1 MRWDVGWF
9 CCGLLV
15 LHALSTAPAF
25 AQRDLKDI
33 PDPDPEIERKS
44 FIVADGF
51 EMNLFAADPLIH
63 KPIQMNFDPQGRL
76 WIAAS
81 ETYPQIAPGQKAN
94 DKILI
99 LEDTDGDG
107 RSDKTTVFADGLLIP
122 TGVEPGDGGAYVAAS
137 TELLHLKDTDGDG
150 KADESRVVLSGF
162 GTEDTHHIL
171 HTLRWGPD
179 GMLYMNQSVYIH
191 SHIETP
197 HGVRRLNAGGIWQF
211 RPETMKLE
219 VFARGFVN
227 PWGHAFDDYGVS
239 FATDGAGGEG
249 INYVV
254 PGASYVTAFGA
265 ERILSGLNPGSPKL
279 CGLEIVSGRHLPDDW
294 QGNMIANDFRGHRV
308 CRYIVSDESSPISPK
323 SGSGPTSSNSEDR
336 LSAKAGYTGAGF
348 TSREMPELIKSNHV
362 AFRPIDVKM
371 GPDGAIYIADWYNPI
386 IQHGEVDFRD
396 PRRDHT
402 HGRIWRVTAKGRPLV
417 PRPKLV
423 GATVPELLEHLKAPE
438 QWTRHNAKRVLKE
451 LWQRNE
457 APALRADI
465 DRSLRIWADSLKRSP
480 GAEHHFLE
488 LLWVYQAVD
497 TPMYGLLSRMLEMKD
512 ARVRAGAV
520 HAIAQWHHR
529 FAQGSIKP
537 VMLMRFP
544 LEQLALAISD
554 PHPRVRLEAVRALSN
569 SNIPTARATAEEK
582 RAGDKLI
589 YNYNG
594 VANDSGIRS
603 VETAMRA
610 IDNQVDKWLD
620 YALWLTARDLA
631 PHWVPFAEKNEFNFN
646 GNAKHLAFAI
656 KAAGATSAIPAL
668 VKLMAER
675 KVAEQD
681 QAEVIQVIASL
692 GGPNELK
699 LVLDVAQDNA
709 TSSARRAALLNELAE
724 SARRRNVKPAGDLV
738 AMLKPWLEATSDEPT
753 RRAAINC
760 LGKWKVE
767 SLRGTAVQLAS
778 TNETPLPLRQAALEA
793 LTELGGP
800 DSVRTLVAH
809 SDAKEPWP
817 VRLTAVASLA
827 SLDLK
832 LAAEKAVEIFS
843 STSPQN
849 DPTALFNALL
859 QHKGGPEALS
869 AALQDKRLPEDA
881 AKFGVRAID
890 ASGRP
895 IPALSEALIK
905 ASGLTSGPRELSP
918 EQMQALVDEVK
929 TKGDPHRG
937 EVVYRRKGLDCLKCH
952 AIGGA
957 GGRVGPDLISL
968 GSSAQVDYIAESLL
982 APNKKVKENF
992 NSLVVVTDDGKV
1004 RSGIKLRQTDTDL
1017 LLRDAEDN
1025 EIAIPLKKIEEQSN
1039 GVSLM
1044 PAGLADKLTRTELV
1058 DLVRFLSELG
1068 KVGDFQISKQQLVRR
1083 WQTLM
1088 PTEAAIMQLRRVSYA
1103 SIAQNDSALTWSS
1116 AYSNVAGELPLTE
1129 LPELRIP
1136 FRAKEGQLGAGFTR
1150 FEIDVTSA
1158 GQVKLLWNSTDGL
1171 IAWLDTN
1178 PIKLERETLLDL
1190 SQGRHRLTIA
1200 IELSQRKDPLR
1211 VELTDAPGSVAR
1223 ATLVGGK

>member
-1 MRWDVGWF
+1 MSRLIAWF
-9 CCGLLV
+9 GCVLLLLFTFCTSLV
-15 LHALSTAPAF
+15 F

-51 EMNLFAADPLIH
+51 EVNLFAADPLLH

-94 DKILI
+94 DKII
-99 LEDTDGDG
+99 VLEDTDGDG

-179 GMLYMNQSVYIH
+179 GMLYMNQSIYIH

-227 PWGHAFDDYGVS
+227 AWGHAFDDYGVS

-265 ERILSGLNPGSPKL
+265 ERILNGLNPGSPKL

-294 QGNMIANDFRGHRV
+294 QGNLIANDFRGHRV
-308 CRYIVSDESSPISPK
+308 CRYIVS
-323 SGSGPTSSNSEDR
+323 ED
-336 LSAKAGYTGAGF
+336 GAGF
-348 TSREMPELIKSNHV
+348 TSREQVELIKSNHV

-402 HGRIWRVTAKGRPLV
+402 HGRIWRVTAKNRPLV

-438 QWTRHNAKRVLKE
+438 QWTRHQAKRVLKE
-451 LWQRNE
+451 IGFHGTPDGNRDIAEWRYPREKEINDALREWLKHLDENDPDVERHRLEALRINE
-457 APALRADI
+457 AFD
-465 DRSLRIWADSLKRSP
+465 
-480 GAEHHFLE
+480 
-488 LLWVYQAVD
+488 AV
-497 TPMYGLLSRMLEMKD
+497 PVQLIPQLMHGKD
-512 ARVRAGAV
+512 HRVRAAATRVIRLGHGFFKNKYDLLAKQV
-520 HAIAQWHHR
+520 ADEHA
-529 FAQGSIKP
+529 
-537 VMLMRFP
+537 
-544 LEQLALAISD
+544 
-554 PHPRVRLEAVRALSN
+554 RVRLEAVRTLGSIPDAKSAEVAMQALDH
-569 SNIPTARATAEEK
+569 PT
-582 RAGDKLI
+582 
-589 YNYNG
+589 
-594 VANDSGIRS
+594 
-603 VETAMRA
+603 
-610 IDNQVDKWLD
+610 DKWLD

-631 PHWVPFAEKNEFNFN
+631 PHWLPLVEKGEFNFN

-656 KAAGATSAIPAL
+656 KSAGATSAIPAL
-668 VKLMAER
+668 VKLLAEG
-675 KVAEQD
+675 KVSEQD
-681 QAEVIQVIASL
+681 QAEVIQVIATL

-699 LVLDVAQDNA
+699 LVLDVALNETTPA
-709 TSSARRAALLNELAE
+709 ARRTILLNELA
-724 SARRRNVKPAGDLV
+724 ATAKRRNVKPSGDLSRLGLRPD
-738 AMLKPWLEATSDEPT
+738 MLLQIQSGQVGTESQPT
-753 RRAAINC
+753 LMAILNC
-760 LGKWKVE
+760 IGAWKVE
-767 SLRGTAVQLAS
+767 SLRAQVTQIAS
-778 TNETPLPLRQAALEA
+778 TGESPVALRQEALETLA
-793 LTELGGP
+793 ELGGP
-800 DSVRTLVAH
+800 ESIVMLVKHA
-809 SDAKEPWP
+809 DTKEPWP

-832 LAAEKAVEIFS
+832 LATEKAVEVFS

-859 QHKGGPEALS
+859 QHKGGPEALVE
-869 AALQDKRLPEDA
+869 ALKDKRLPEDA

-895 IPALSEALIK
+895 IPALTESLAK
-905 ASGLTSGPRELSP
+905 AGGLSSGPRELSA
-918 EQMQALVDEVK
+918 EQMQTLVDEVK
-929 TKGDPHRG
+929 TNGNPHRG
-937 EVVYRRKGLDCLKCH
+937 EAIYRRKELNCLKCH

-957 GGRVGPDLISL
+957 GGRVGPDMLSL
-968 GSSAQVDYIAESLL
+968 GSSAQIDYIAESLL

-1025 EIAIPLKKIEEQSN
+1025 EFAIPLKKIEEQSN
-1039 GVSLM
+1039 GASLM

-1058 DLVRFLSELG
+1058 DLIRFLSELG
-1068 KVGDFQISKQQLVRR
+1068 KAGDFQISKQQLVRR
-1083 WQTLM
+1083 WQTLA

-1103 SIAQNDSALTWSS
+1103 SVAQNDAALTWTP
-1116 AYSNVAGELPLTE
+1116 AYSTVAGELPLTG

-1136 FRAKEGQLGAGFTR
+1136 FRAKEGQLGAAFTR
-1150 FEIDVTSA
+1150 FELEVTA
-1158 GQVKLLWNSTDGL
+1158 PGQARLVLNSPDGL
-1171 IAWLDTN
+1171 SAWLDAN
-1178 PIKLERETLLDL
+1178 PIKLEKETLLDL
-1190 SQGRHRLTIA
+1190 PTGRHRITFA
-1200 IELSQRKDPLR
+1200 VELSQRNVPLK
-1211 VELTDAPGSVAR
+1211 VEVSDVPGSNAKVQ
-1223 ATLVGGK
+1223 LVSGK

>member
-1 MRWDVGWF
+1 MSRLIAWF
-9 CCGLLV
+9 GCVLLLLFTFCTSLV
-15 LHALSTAPAF
+15 F

-51 EMNLFAADPLIH
+51 EVNLFAADPLLH

-94 DKILI
+94 DKII
-99 LEDTDGDG
+99 VLEDTDGDG

-179 GMLYMNQSVYIH
+179 GMLYMNQSIYIH

-227 PWGHAFDDYGVS
+227 AWGHAFDDYGVS

-265 ERILSGLNPGSPKL
+265 ERILNGLNPGSPKL

-294 QGNMIANDFRGHRV
+294 QGNLIANDFRGHRV
-308 CRYIVSDESSPISPK
+308 CRYIVS
-323 SGSGPTSSNSEDR
+323 ED
-336 LSAKAGYTGAGF
+336 GAGF
-348 TSREMPELIKSNHV
+348 TSREQVELIKSNHV

-402 HGRIWRVTAKGRPLV
+402 HGRIWRVTAKNRPLV

-438 QWTRHNAKRVLKE
+438 QWTRHQAKRVLKE
-451 LWQRNE
+451 IGFHGTPDGNRDIAEWRYPREKEINDALREWLKHLDENDPDVERHRLEALRINE
-457 APALRADI
+457 AFD
-465 DRSLRIWADSLKRSP
+465 
-480 GAEHHFLE
+480 
-488 LLWVYQAVD
+488 AV
-497 TPMYGLLSRMLEMKD
+497 PVQLIPQLMHGKD
-512 ARVRAGAV
+512 HRVRAAATRVIRLGHGFFKNKYDLLAKQV
-520 HAIAQWHHR
+520 ADEHA
-529 FAQGSIKP
+529 
-537 VMLMRFP
+537 
-544 LEQLALAISD
+544 
-554 PHPRVRLEAVRALSN
+554 RVRLEAVRTLGSIPDAKSAEVAMQALDH
-569 SNIPTARATAEEK
+569 PT
-582 RAGDKLI
+582 
-589 YNYNG
+589 
-594 VANDSGIRS
+594 
-603 VETAMRA
+603 
-610 IDNQVDKWLD
+610 DKWLD

-631 PHWVPFAEKNEFNFN
+631 PHWLPLVEKGEFNFN

-656 KAAGATSAIPAL
+656 KSAGATSAIPAL
-668 VKLMAER
+668 VKLLAEG
-675 KVAEQD
+675 KVSEQD
-681 QAEVIQVIASL
+681 QAEVIQVIATL

-699 LVLDVAQDNA
+699 LVLDVALNETTPA
-709 TSSARRAALLNELAE
+709 ARRTILLNELA
-724 SARRRNVKPAGDLV
+724 ATAKRRNVKPSGDLSRLGLRPD
-738 AMLKPWLEATSDEPT
+738 MLLQIQSGQVGTESQPT
-753 RRAAINC
+753 LMAILNC
-760 LGKWKVE
+760 IGAWKVE
-767 SLRGTAVQLAS
+767 SLRAQVTQIAS
-778 TNETPLPLRQAALEA
+778 TGESPVALRQEALETLA
-793 LTELGGP
+793 ELGGP
-800 DSVRTLVAH
+800 ESIVMLVKHA
-809 SDAKEPWP
+809 DTKEPWP

-832 LAAEKAVEIFS
+832 LATEKAVEVFS

-859 QHKGGPEALS
+859 QHKGGPEALVE
-869 AALQDKRLPEDA
+869 ALKDKRLPEDA
-881 AKFGVRAID
+881 AKFGARAID

-895 IPALSEALIK
+895 IPALTESLAK
-905 ASGLTSGPRELSP
+905 AGGLSSGPRELSA
-918 EQMQALVDEVK
+918 EQMQTLVDEVK
-929 TKGDPHRG
+929 TNGNPHRG
-937 EVVYRRKGLDCLKCH
+937 EAIYRRKELNCLKCH

-957 GGRVGPDLISL
+957 GGRVGPDMLSL
-968 GSSAQVDYIAESLL
+968 GSSAQIDYIAESLL

-1025 EIAIPLKKIEEQSN
+1025 EFAIPLKKIEEQSN
-1039 GVSLM
+1039 GASLM

-1058 DLVRFLSELG
+1058 DLIRFLSELG
-1068 KVGDFQISKQQLVRR
+1068 KAGDFQISKQQLVRR
-1083 WQTLM
+1083 WQTLA

-1103 SIAQNDSALTWSS
+1103 SVAQNDAALTWTP
-1116 AYSNVAGELPLTE
+1116 AYSTVAGELPLTG

-1136 FRAKEGQLGAGFTR
+1136 FRAKEGQLGAAFTR
-1150 FEIDVTSA
+1150 FELEVTA
-1158 GQVKLLWNSTDGL
+1158 PGQARLVLNSPDGL
-1171 IAWLDTN
+1171 SAWLDAN
-1178 PIKLERETLLDL
+1178 PIKLEKETLLDL
-1190 SQGRHRLTIA
+1190 PTGRHRITFA
-1200 IELSQRKDPLR
+1200 VELSQRNVPLK
-1211 VELTDAPGSVAR
+1211 VEVSDVPGSNAKVQ
-1223 ATLVGGK
+1223 LVSGK

>member
-1 MRWDVGWF
+1 MSRLIAWF
-9 CCGLLV
+9 GGVLL
-15 LHALSTAPAF
+15 LLFTFCTSLAF

-51 EMNLFAADPLIH
+51 EVNLFAADPLLH

-94 DKILI
+94 DKII
-99 LEDTDGDG
+99 VLEDTDGDG

-179 GMLYMNQSVYIH
+179 GMLYMNQSIYIH

-227 PWGHAFDDYGVS
+227 AWGHAFDDYGVS

-294 QGNMIANDFRGHRV
+294 QGNFVANDFRGHRV
-308 CRYIVSDESSPISPK
+308 CRYIVS
-323 SGSGPTSSNSEDR
+323 ED
-336 LSAKAGYTGAGF
+336 GAGF
-348 TSREMPELIKSNHV
+348 TSREQVELIKSNHV

-402 HGRIWRVTAKGRPLV
+402 HGRIWRVTAKNRPLV
-417 PRPKLV
+417 PRPKLYS
-423 GATVPELLEHLKAPE
+423 GDLSKILDGLKAPE
-438 QWTRHNAKRVLKE
+438 AWTRHNVKRRVKDMVLDSKGWNGKSLESRTERVASVVTNWVAE
-451 LWQRNE
+451 LSETDPLVDRHRLE
-457 APALRADI
+457 ALWLLQAIDFPERELLGSLLQSKDHNVRAAAARCI
-465 DRSLRIWADSLKRSP
+465 
-480 GAEHHFLE
+480 HHFL
-488 LLWVYQAVD
+488 LYLRDHGIHPPPKDFAPRPGLWHDVAESWLMQ
-497 TPMYGLLSRMLEMKD
+497 L
-512 ARVRAGAV
+512 VRD
-520 HAIAQWHHR
+520 
-529 FAQGSIKP
+529 
-537 VMLMRFP
+537 
-544 LEQLALAISD
+544 E
-554 PHPRVRLEAVRALSN
+554 HPRVRLEAIRTLG
-569 SNIPTARATAEEK
+569 NIPGVRSAE
-582 RAGDKLI
+582 I
-589 YNYNG
+589 
-594 VANDSGIRS
+594 
-603 VETAMRA
+603 AMRA
-610 IDNQVDKWLD
+610 LDKPTDKWLD
-620 YALWLTARDLA
+620 YALWLTMRDLA
-631 PHWVPFAEKNEFNFN
+631 PHWLPLVEKGEFNFN
-646 GNAKHLAFAI
+646 GNAKHLAFAT
-656 KAAGATSAIPAL
+656 KSAGATSAIPAL
-668 VKLMAER
+668 VNLLAEG
-675 KVAEQD
+675 KVSEQD
-681 QAEVIQVIASL
+681 QAEVIQVIATL

-699 LVLDVAQDNA
+699 LVLDVAQADA
-709 TSSARRAALLNELAE
+709 TPSARRVALFNELAE
-724 SARRRNVKPAGDLV
+724 TARRRNVKPAGDLATV
-738 AMLKPWLEATSDEPT
+738 IKPWLEPGRDEPSQK
-753 RRAAINC
+753 AAVNC
-760 LGKWKVE
+760 VGKWKVE
-767 SLRGTAVQLAS
+767 PLRGIVTQLAS
-778 TNETPLPLRQAALEA
+778 TNETPVALRLASLEA

-800 DSVRTLVAH
+800 ESVQMLVKHA
-809 SDAKEPWP
+809 DAKEPWP

-832 LAAEKAVEIFS
+832 LATEKAVEVFS

-859 QHKGGPEALS
+859 QHKGGPEALVE
-869 AALQDKRLPEDA
+869 ALKDKRLPEDA

-895 IPALSEALIK
+895 IPALTESLAK
-905 ASGLTSGPRELSP
+905 AGGLSSGPRELSA
-918 EQMQALVDEVK
+918 EQMQTLVDEVK
-929 TKGDPHRG
+929 TNGNPHRG
-937 EVVYRRKGLDCLKCH
+937 EAIYRRKELNCLKCH

-957 GGRVGPDLISL
+957 GGRVGPDMLSL
-968 GSSAQVDYIAESLL
+968 GSSAQIDYIAESLL

-1025 EIAIPLKKIEEQSN
+1025 EFAIPLKKIEEQSN
-1039 GVSLM
+1039 GASLM

-1068 KVGDFQISKQQLVRR
+1068 KAGDFQISKQQLVRR
-1083 WQTLM
+1083 WQTLA

-1103 SIAQNDSALTWSS
+1103 SIAQNNAALTWLP
-1116 AYSNVAGELPLTE
+1116 AYSTVVGELPLTE

-1136 FRAKEGQLGAGFTR
+1136 FRAKEGQLGAAFTR
-1150 FEIDVTSA
+1150 FELEVTA
-1158 GQVKLLWNSTDGL
+1158 PGQAKLVLNSPDGL
-1171 IAWLDTN
+1171 SAWLDAN
-1178 PIKLERETLLDL
+1178 PIKLGKETLLDL
-1190 SQGRHRLTIA
+1190 PQGRHSITFA
-1200 IELSQRKDPLR
+1200 VELSQRNVPLR
-1211 VELTDAPGSVAR
+1211 VEISDVPGSNAKVQ
-1223 ATLVGGK
+1223 LVSGK

>member
-1 MRWDVGWF
+1 MFRLFGWLR
-9 CCGLLV
+9 CGLFAL
-15 LHALSTAPAF
+15 LALSNSPAF

-51 EMNLFAADPLIH
+51 EVNLFAADPLLH

-81 ETYPQIAPGQKAN
+81 EVYPQIAPGQKAN
-94 DKILI
+94 DKII
-99 LEDTDGDG
+99 VLEDTDGDG

-227 PWGHAFDDYGVS
+227 AWGHAFDDYGVS

-294 QGNMIANDFRGHRV
+294 QGNLIANDFRGHRV
-308 CRYIVSDESSPISPK
+308 CRYIVS
-323 SGSGPTSSNSEDR
+323 ED
-336 LSAKAGYTGAGF
+336 GAGF
-348 TSREMPELIKSNHV
+348 SSREQVELIKSNHV

-402 HGRIWRVTAKGRPLV
+402 HGRIWRVTAKNRPLV

-451 LWQRNE
+451 LALHGPEEGQEASILALPPGLGFGQIPPDETPVQASERVLRVFRHRLESALMIWLQRLDRNDQLVE
-457 APALRADI
+457 RHRLEGLWLGLALDPYSRGINNQELTTGLQLSLAANDPGVRAA
-465 DRSLRIWADSLKRSP
+465 SLRILQQWFN
-480 GAEHHFLE
+480 HFLH
-488 LLWVYQAVD
+488 VYDGAKSLCEKRIND
-497 TPMYGLLSRMLEMKD
+497 T
-512 ARVRAGAV
+512 
-520 HAIAQWHHR
+520 
-529 FAQGSIKP
+529 
-537 VMLMRFP
+537 
-544 LEQLALAISD
+544 
-554 PHPRVRLEAVRALSN
+554 HPRVRLETIRCLANSRQPWAADIAVRALVR
-569 SNIPTARATAEEK
+569 PT
-582 RAGDKLI
+582 
-589 YNYNG
+589 
-594 VANDSGIRS
+594 
-603 VETAMRA
+603 
-610 IDNQVDKWLD
+610 DKWID
-620 YALWLTARDLA
+620 YALWQTMRDLA
-631 PHWVPFAEKNEFNFN
+631 PDWVGRTTFQ

-656 KAAGATSAIPAL
+656 KSAGANSAIPAL
-668 VKLMAER
+668 VKLLAEG

-681 QAEVIQVIASL
+681 QAEVIQVIATL
-692 GGPNELK
+692 GGPDELK
-699 LVLDVAQDNA
+699 LVLDVALNE
-709 TSSARRAALLNELAE
+709 TTPFARRTILLNELA
-724 SARRRNVKPAGDLV
+724 ATAKRRNVKPSGDLSRLGLHPD
-738 AMLKPWLEATSDEPT
+738 MLLQLKSGQVGTESQSTLL
-753 RRAAINC
+753 AILNC
-760 LGKWKVE
+760 IGAWKVE
-767 SLRGTAVQLAS
+767 ALRAQVTQIAS
-778 TNETPLPLRQAALEA
+778 TSESPVALRQEALETLA
-793 LTELGGP
+793 ELGGP
-800 DSVRTLVAH
+800 ESIAMLVKHA
-809 SDAKEPWP
+809 DTKEPWP

-832 LAAEKAVEIFS
+832 LATEKAVEVFS

-859 QHKGGPEALS
+859 QHKGGPEALVE
-869 AALQDKRLPEDA
+869 ALKDKSLPEDA

-895 IPALSEALIK
+895 IPALSESLAK
-905 ASGLTSGPRELSP
+905 AGGLSSGPRELSP
-918 EQMQALVDEVK
+918 EQMQTLVDEVK
-929 TKGDPHRG
+929 AKGNPHRG
-937 EVVYRRKGLDCLKCH
+937 EAIYRRKELNCLKCH

-957 GGRVGPDLISL
+957 GGRVGPDMLSL
-968 GSSAQVDYIAESLL
+968 GSSAQIDYIAESLL

-1025 EIAIPLKKIEEQSN
+1025 EFAIPLKKIEEQSN
-1039 GVSLM
+1039 GASLM
-1044 PAGLADKLTRTELV
+1044 PAGLADKLTRTELI
-1058 DLVRFLSELG
+1058 DLICFLSELG
-1068 KVGDFQISKQQLVRR
+1068 KAGDFQISKQQLVRR
-1083 WQTLM
+1083 WQTLA

-1103 SIAQNDSALTWSS
+1103 SVAQNDAALTWTP
-1116 AYSNVAGELPLTE
+1116 AYSTVAGELPLTG

-1136 FRAKEGQLGAGFTR
+1136 FRAKEGQLGAAFTR
-1150 FEIDVTSA
+1150 FELEVTA
-1158 GQVKLLWNSTDGL
+1158 PGQARLVLNSTDGL
-1171 IAWLDTN
+1171 SAWLDAN
-1178 PIKLERETLLDL
+1178 PIKLEKETLLDL
-1190 SQGRHRLTIA
+1190 PTGRHRITFA
-1200 IELSQRKDPLR
+1200 VELSQRNVPLR
-1211 VELTDAPGSVAR
+1211 VEIADVPGSNAKVQ
-1223 ATLVGGK
+1223 LVGGK

>member
-1 MRWDVGWF
+1 MSRLIAWF
-9 CCGLLV
+9 GCVLLLLFTFCTSLV
-15 LHALSTAPAF
+15 F

-51 EMNLFAADPLIH
+51 EVNLFAADPLLH

-94 DKILI
+94 DKII
-99 LEDTDGDG
+99 VLEDTDGDG

-179 GMLYMNQSVYIH
+179 GMLYMNQSIYIH

-227 PWGHAFDDYGVS
+227 AWGHAFDDYGVS

-265 ERILSGLNPGSPKL
+265 ERILNGLNPGSPKL

-294 QGNMIANDFRGHRV
+294 QGNLIANDFRGHRV
-308 CRYIVSDESSPISPK
+308 CRYIVS
-323 SGSGPTSSNSEDR
+323 ED
-336 LSAKAGYTGAGF
+336 GAGF
-348 TSREMPELIKSNHV
+348 TSREQVELIKSNHV

-402 HGRIWRVTAKGRPLV
+402 HGRIWRVTAKNRPLV

-438 QWTRHNAKRVLKE
+438 QWTRHQAKRVLKE
-451 LWQRNE
+451 IGFHGTPDGNRDIAEWRYPREKEINDALREWLKHLDENDPDVERHRLEALRINE
-457 APALRADI
+457 AFD
-465 DRSLRIWADSLKRSP
+465 
-480 GAEHHFLE
+480 
-488 LLWVYQAVD
+488 AV
-497 TPMYGLLSRMLEMKD
+497 PVQLIPQLMHGKD
-512 ARVRAGAV
+512 HRVRAAATRVIRLGHGFFKNKYDLLAKQV
-520 HAIAQWHHR
+520 ADEHA
-529 FAQGSIKP
+529 
-537 VMLMRFP
+537 
-544 LEQLALAISD
+544 
-554 PHPRVRLEAVRALSN
+554 RVRLEAVRTLGSIPDAKSAEVAMQALDH
-569 SNIPTARATAEEK
+569 PT
-582 RAGDKLI
+582 
-589 YNYNG
+589 
-594 VANDSGIRS
+594 
-603 VETAMRA
+603 
-610 IDNQVDKWLD
+610 DKWLD
-620 YALWLTARDLA
+620 YALWLAARDLA
-631 PHWVPFAEKNEFNFN
+631 PHWLPLVEKGEFNFN

-656 KAAGATSAIPAL
+656 KSAGATSAIPAL
-668 VKLMAER
+668 VKLLAEG
-675 KVAEQD
+675 KVSEQD
-681 QAEVIQVIASL
+681 QAEVIQVIATL

-699 LVLDVAQDNA
+699 LVLDVALNETTPA
-709 TSSARRAALLNELAE
+709 ARRTILLNELA
-724 SARRRNVKPAGDLV
+724 ATAKRRNVKPSGDLSRLGLRPD
-738 AMLKPWLEATSDEPT
+738 MLLQIQSGQVGTESQPT
-753 RRAAINC
+753 LMAILNC
-760 LGKWKVE
+760 IGAWKVE
-767 SLRGTAVQLAS
+767 SLRAQVTQIAS
-778 TNETPLPLRQAALEA
+778 TGESPVALRQEALETLA
-793 LTELGGP
+793 ELGGP
-800 DSVRTLVAH
+800 ESIVMLVKHA
-809 SDAKEPWP
+809 DTKEPWP

-832 LAAEKAVEIFS
+832 LATEKAVEVFS

-859 QHKGGPEALS
+859 QHKGGPEALVE
-869 AALQDKRLPEDA
+869 ALKDKRLPEDA

-895 IPALSEALIK
+895 IPALTESLAK
-905 ASGLTSGPRELSP
+905 AGGLSSGPRELSA
-918 EQMQALVDEVK
+918 EQMQTLVDEVK
-929 TKGDPHRG
+929 TNGNPHRG
-937 EVVYRRKGLDCLKCH
+937 EAIYRRKELNCLKCH

-957 GGRVGPDLISL
+957 GGRVGPDMLSL
-968 GSSAQVDYIAESLL
+968 GSSAQIDYIAESLL

-1025 EIAIPLKKIEEQSN
+1025 EFAIPLKKIEEQSN
-1039 GVSLM
+1039 GASLM

-1058 DLVRFLSELG
+1058 DLIRFLSELG
-1068 KVGDFQISKQQLVRR
+1068 KAGDFQISKQQLVRR
-1083 WQTLM
+1083 WQTLA

-1103 SIAQNDSALTWSS
+1103 SVAQNDAALTWTP
-1116 AYSNVAGELPLTE
+1116 AYSTVAGELPLTG

-1136 FRAKEGQLGAGFTR
+1136 FRAKEGQLGAAFTR
-1150 FEIDVTSA
+1150 FELEVTA
-1158 GQVKLLWNSTDGL
+1158 PGQARLVLNSPDGL
-1171 IAWLDTN
+1171 SAWLDAN
-1178 PIKLERETLLDL
+1178 PIKLEKETLLDL
-1190 SQGRHRLTIA
+1190 PTGRHRITFA
-1200 IELSQRKDPLR
+1200 VELSQRNVPLK
-1211 VELTDAPGSVAR
+1211 VEVSDVPGSNAKVQ
-1223 ATLVGGK
+1223 LVSGK

>member
-1 MRWDVGWF
+1 MLRLAGWF
-9 CCGLLV
+9 VAGLLT
-15 LHALSTAPAF
+15 LLGLSTSSAF

-51 EMNLFAADPLIH
+51 EVNLFAADPLLH

-81 ETYPQIAPGQKAN
+81 EVYPQIAPGQKAN
-94 DKILI
+94 DKILV

-107 RSDKTTVFADGLLIP
+107 RSDKTTIFADGLLIP

-294 QGNMIANDFRGHRV
+294 QGNLITNDFRGHRV
-308 CRYIVSDESSPISPK
+308 CRYIVS
-323 SGSGPTSSNSEDR
+323 ED
-336 LSAKAGYTGAGF
+336 GAGF
-348 TSREMPELIKSNHV
+348 TSREQVELLKTNHV

-402 HGRIWRVTAKGRPLV
+402 HGRIWRVTAKNRPLV

-451 LWQRNE
+451 LALHGTHDGRETADSDKNVSTVRTAILDELNSWLAE
-457 APALRADI
+457 ISGDDALRE
-465 DRSLRIWADSLKRSP
+465 RHR
-480 GAEHHFLE
+480 LE
-488 LLWVYQAVD
+488 LLWVYQTINAKSHEEISARYL
-497 TPMYGLLSRMLEMKD
+497 MAMIYYGSDDRVK
-512 ARVRAGAV
+512 AAAVRAAS
-520 HAIAQWHHR
+520 HLTCATP
-529 FAQGSIKP
+529 K
-537 VMLMRFP
+537 
-544 LEQLALAISD
+544 LENVYFEA
-554 PHPRVRLEAVRALSN
+554 PHPRIRLEQVLAAIRTGTNTTSGCSN
-569 SNIPTARATAEEK
+569 FDGA
-582 RAGDKLI
+582 D
-589 YNYNG
+589 
-594 VANDSGIRS
+594 VAKY
-603 VETAMRA
+603 AMRA
-610 IDNQVDKWLD
+610 FDKPIDKWLD
-620 YALWLTARDLA
+620 YALWQTMRDLA
-631 PHWVPFAEKNEFNFN
+631 PHWLPLVENGEFNFD

-656 KAAGATSAIPAL
+656 KSAGATSAIPAL
-668 VKLMAER
+668 VKLLAEG
-675 KVAEQD
+675 KVSDKD
-681 QAEVIQVIASL
+681 QAEVIQVIATL

-699 LVLDVAQDNA
+699 LVLDVAQADA
-709 TSSARRAALLNELAE
+709 TPSARRAALLNELAAT
-724 SARRRNVKPAGDLV
+724 ARKRNVKPAGDLSRLGTL
-738 AMLKPWLEATSDEPT
+738 ARPSGEGSGKSAQPT
-753 RRAAINC
+753 ELAAINC
-760 LGKWKVE
+760 IGAWKVE
-767 SLRGTAVQLAS
+767 TLRAQVAQIAS
-778 TNETPLPLRQAALEA
+778 TGETPVALRQAALDAIAEF
-793 LTELGGP
+793 GGP
-800 DSVRTLVAH
+800 ESHKLLVEQADS
-809 SDAKEPWP
+809 KESLAI
-817 VRLTAVASLA
+817 RMTAVAALA

-832 LAAEKAVEIFS
+832 LAATKAIEVLG
-843 STSPQN
+843 STTPTD
-849 DPTALFNALL
+849 DPTPLINALL
-859 QHKGGPEALS
+859 QRKGGPEELA
-869 AALQDKRLPEDA
+869 AALVNKKLPPDA
-881 AKFGVRAID
+881 AKVALRTLD
-890 ASGRP
+890 ASGRQ
-895 IPALSEALIK
+895 IPALSEALTK
-905 ASGLTSGPRELSP
+905 AGGLTSGPRELSAD
-918 EQMQALVDEVK
+918 EMRALVAEVAE
-929 TKGDPHRG
+929 KGNAHRG
-937 EVVYRRKGLDCLKCH
+937 ESIYRRKELNCLKCH

-957 GGRVGPDLISL
+957 GGRVGPDMLSL
-968 GSSAQVDYIAESLL
+968 GSSAQIDYIAESLL

-992 NSLVVVTDDGKV
+992 NSLVVVTEDGKV

-1025 EIAIPLKKIEEQSN
+1025 EFAVPLKKIEEQTN
-1039 GVSLM
+1039 GASLM

-1058 DLVRFLSELG
+1058 DLIRFLSELG
-1068 KVGDFQISKQQLVRR
+1068 KAGDFQISKQQLVRR
-1083 WQTLM
+1083 WQTLA
-1088 PTEAAIMQLRRVSYA
+1088 PTDAAIMQLRRVSYA
-1103 SIAQNDSALTWSS
+1103 SVAQNDAGLTWNS
-1116 AYSNVAGELPLTE
+1116 AYSKVSGELPLTD

-1136 FRAKEGQLGAGFTR
+1136 FRAKEGQLGAAFVR
-1150 FEIDVTSA
+1150 FEIDVTSP
-1158 GQVKLLWNSTDGL
+1158 GQAKLMLNSTDGL
-1171 IAWLDTN
+1171 MAWLGAT
-1178 PIKLERETLLDL
+1178 PIKLEKETLLDL
-1190 SQGRHRLTIA
+1190 PVGRHRITFAL
-1200 IELSQRKDPLR
+1200 ELSQRQDSLR
-1211 VELTDAPGSVAR
+1211 VELADVPGSNAKVQ
-1223 ATLVGGK
+1223 LVSGK

>member
-1 MRWDVGWF
+1 MSRLIAWF
-9 CCGLLV
+9 GCVLLLLFTFCTSLV
-15 LHALSTAPAF
+15 F

-51 EMNLFAADPLIH
+51 EVNLFAADPLLH

-94 DKILI
+94 DKII
-99 LEDTDGDG
+99 VLEDTDGDG

-179 GMLYMNQSVYIH
+179 GMLYMNQSIYIH

-227 PWGHAFDDYGVS
+227 AWGHAFDDYGVS

-265 ERILSGLNPGSPKL
+265 ERILNGLNPGSPKL

-294 QGNMIANDFRGHRV
+294 QGNLIANDFRGHRV
-308 CRYIVSDESSPISPK
+308 CRYIVS
-323 SGSGPTSSNSEDR
+323 ED
-336 LSAKAGYTGAGF
+336 GAGF
-348 TSREMPELIKSNHV
+348 TSREQVELIKSNHV

-402 HGRIWRVTAKGRPLV
+402 HGRIWRVTAKNRPLV

-438 QWTRHNAKRVLKE
+438 QWTRHQAKRVLKE
-451 LWQRNE
+451 IGFHGTPDGNRDIAEWRYPREKEINDALREWLKHLDENDPDVERHRLEALRINE
-457 APALRADI
+457 AFD
-465 DRSLRIWADSLKRSP
+465 
-480 GAEHHFLE
+480 
-488 LLWVYQAVD
+488 AV
-497 TPMYGLLSRMLEMKD
+497 PVQLIPQLMHGKD
-512 ARVRAGAV
+512 HRVRAAATRVIRLGHGFFKNKYDLLAKQV
-520 HAIAQWHHR
+520 ADEHA
-529 FAQGSIKP
+529 
-537 VMLMRFP
+537 
-544 LEQLALAISD
+544 
-554 PHPRVRLEAVRALSN
+554 RVRLEAVRTLGSIPDAKSAEVAMQALDH
-569 SNIPTARATAEEK
+569 PT
-582 RAGDKLI
+582 
-589 YNYNG
+589 
-594 VANDSGIRS
+594 
-603 VETAMRA
+603 
-610 IDNQVDKWLD
+610 DKWLD
-620 YALWLTARDLA
+620 YALWLAARDLA
-631 PHWVPFAEKNEFNFN
+631 PHWLPLVEKGEFNFN

-656 KAAGATSAIPAL
+656 KSAGATSAIPAL
-668 VKLMAER
+668 VKLLAEG
-675 KVAEQD
+675 KVSEQD
-681 QAEVIQVIASL
+681 QAEVIQVIATL

-699 LVLDVAQDNA
+699 LVLDVALNETTPA
-709 TSSARRAALLNELAE
+709 ARRTILLNELA
-724 SARRRNVKPAGDLV
+724 ATAKRRNVKPSGDLSRLGLRPD
-738 AMLKPWLEATSDEPT
+738 MLLQIQSGQVGTESQPT
-753 RRAAINC
+753 LMAILNC
-760 LGKWKVE
+760 IGAWKVE
-767 SLRGTAVQLAS
+767 SLRAQVTQIAS
-778 TNETPLPLRQAALEA
+778 TGESPVALRQEALETLA
-793 LTELGGP
+793 ELGGP
-800 DSVRTLVAH
+800 ESIAMLVKHA
-809 SDAKEPWP
+809 DTKEPWP

-832 LAAEKAVEIFS
+832 LATAKAVEVFS
-843 STSPQN
+843 GTSPQN

-859 QHKGGPEALS
+859 QHKGGPEALVE
-869 AALQDKRLPEDA
+869 ALKDKRLPEDA

-895 IPALSEALIK
+895 IPALTESLAK
-905 ASGLTSGPRELSP
+905 AGGLSSGPRELSA
-918 EQMQALVDEVK
+918 EQMQTLVDEVK
-929 TKGDPHRG
+929 TNGNPHRG
-937 EVVYRRKGLDCLKCH
+937 EAIYRRKELNCLKCH

-957 GGRVGPDLISL
+957 GGRVGPDMLSL
-968 GSSAQVDYIAESLL
+968 GSSAQIDYIAESLL

-1025 EIAIPLKKIEEQSN
+1025 EFAIPLKKIEEQSN
-1039 GVSLM
+1039 GASLM

-1058 DLVRFLSELG
+1058 DLIRFLSELG
-1068 KVGDFQISKQQLVRR
+1068 KAGDFQISKQQLVRR
-1083 WQTLM
+1083 WQTLA

-1103 SIAQNDSALTWSS
+1103 SVAQNDAALTWTP
-1116 AYSNVAGELPLTE
+1116 AYSTVAGELPLTG

-1136 FRAKEGQLGAGFTR
+1136 FRAKEGQLGAAFTR
-1150 FEIDVTSA
+1150 FELEVTA
-1158 GQVKLLWNSTDGL
+1158 PGQARLVLNSPDGL
-1171 IAWLDTN
+1171 SAWLDAN
-1178 PIKLERETLLDL
+1178 PIKLEKETLLDL
-1190 SQGRHRLTIA
+1190 PTGRHRITFA
-1200 IELSQRKDPLR
+1200 VELSQRNVPLK
-1211 VELTDAPGSVAR
+1211 VEVSDVPGSNAKVQ
-1223 ATLVGGK
+1223 LVSGK

>member
-1 MRWDVGWF
+1 MSRLAVWF
-9 CCGLLV
+9 AFGCF
-15 LHALSTAPAF
+15 ALGATPTF

-51 EMNLFAADPLIH
+51 EVNLFAADPLIH

-94 DKILI
+94 DKILV

-122 TGVEPGDGGAYVAAS
+122 TGIEPGDGGAYVAAS

-294 QGNMIANDFRGHRV
+294 QGNLIANDFRGHRV
-308 CRYIVSDESSPISPK
+308 CRYIVS
-323 SGSGPTSSNSEDR
+323 ED
-336 LSAKAGYTGAGF
+336 GAGF
-348 TSREMPELIKSNHV
+348 SSREQVELLKTNHV

-402 HGRIWRVTAKGRPLV
+402 HGRIWRVTAKNRPLV

-451 LWQRNE
+451 RALDDFAKNKVIESLKIWLHVSGPTGPHTLEALWLCQALDRPNE
-457 APALRADI
+457 VLLDSLFNSKDRRLRAAAVRVI
-465 DRSLRIWADSLKRSP
+465 EHWHDRLPQLHQPLLRMFVFNTD
-480 GAEHHFLE
+480 
-488 LLWVYQAVD
+488 
-497 TPMYGLLSRMLEMKD
+497 
-512 ARVRAGAV
+512 
-520 HAIAQWHHR
+520 
-529 FAQGSIKP
+529 
-537 VMLMRFP
+537 
-544 LEQLALAISD
+544 
-554 PHPRVRLEAVRALSN
+554 PRVRLEAIRVLG
-569 SNIPTARATAEEK
+569 NIPSTKSAE
-582 RAGDKLI
+582 L
-589 YNYNG
+589 
-594 VANDSGIRS
+594 
-603 VETAMRA
+603 AMRGLN
-610 IDNQVDKWLD
+610 DPVDKWLD

-631 PHWVPFAEKNEFNFN
+631 PHWLPLVEKGEFNFN

-656 KAAGATSAIPAL
+656 KSAGATSAIPAL
-668 VKLMAER
+668 VKLLAEG
-675 KVAEQD
+675 KVSEQD
-681 QAEVIQVIASL
+681 QAEVIQVIATL

-699 LVLDVAQDNA
+699 LVLDVAQADA
-709 TSSARRAALLNELAE
+709 TPSARRAALLNELAAT
-724 SARRRNVKPAGDLV
+724 ARKRNVKPAGDLSRLGTL
-738 AMLKPWLEATSDEPT
+738 ARPSGEGSGKSAQPT
-753 RRAAINC
+753 ELAAINC
-760 LGKWKVE
+760 IGAWKVE
-767 SLRGTAVQLAS
+767 TLRAQVAQLAS
-778 TNETPLPLRQAALEA
+778 TGETPVALRQAALDA
-793 LTELGGP
+793 IAELGGAESHKLLVEQS
-800 DSVRTLVAH
+800 DSKQPLAIRM
-809 SDAKEPWP
+809 
-817 VRLTAVASLA
+817 TAVAALA

-832 LAAEKAVEIFS
+832 LAASKAIEVLG
-843 STSPQN
+843 STTPTD
-849 DPTALFNALL
+849 DPTPLINALL
-859 QHKGGPEALS
+859 QRKGGPEELA
-869 AALQDKRLPEDA
+869 AALANKKLPPDA
-881 AKFGVRAID
+881 AKVALRTLD
-890 ASGRP
+890 ASGRQ
-895 IPALSEALIK
+895 IPALSEALTK
-905 ASGLTSGPRELSP
+905 AGGLTSGPRELSAD
-918 EQMQALVDEVK
+918 EMRALVAEVAE
-929 TKGDPHRG
+929 KGNAHRG
-937 EVVYRRKGLDCLKCH
+937 EAIYRRKELNCLKCH

-957 GGRVGPDLISL
+957 GGRVGPDMLSL
-968 GSSAQVDYIAESLL
+968 GSSAQIDYIAESLL

-1025 EIAIPLKKIEEQSN
+1025 EFAIPLKKIEEQSN
-1039 GVSLM
+1039 GASLM

-1068 KVGDFQISKQQLVRR
+1068 KAGDFQISKQPLVRR
-1083 WQTLM
+1083 WQTLVLND
-1088 PTEAAIMQLRRVSYA
+1088 ASIMQLRRVSYA
-1103 SIAQNDSALTWSS
+1103 SVAQNDAALTWTS
-1116 AYSNVAGELPLTE
+1116 AYSTVSGELPLTD
-1129 LPELRIP
+1129 LPEFRIP
-1136 FRAKEGQLGAGFTR
+1136 FRAKEGQLGATFAR
-1150 FEIDVTSA
+1150 FELDASSA
-1158 GQVKLLWNSTDGL
+1158 GQAKLLLNSVSGL
-1171 IAWLDTN
+1171 TAWLDAN
-1178 PIKLERETLLDL
+1178 PIKLTPETTLDL
-1190 SQGRHRLTIA
+1190 TPGRHRVTFA
-1200 IELSQRKDPLR
+1200 IELSEREEPLR
-1211 VELTDAPGSVAR
+1211 IELVDIPGSSAK
-1223 ATLVGGK
+1223 TQLVSGK

>member
-1 MRWDVGWF
+1 MSRLIAWF
-9 CCGLLV
+9 GCVLLLLFTFCTSLV
-15 LHALSTAPAF
+15 F

-51 EMNLFAADPLIH
+51 EVNLFAADPLLH

-94 DKILI
+94 DKII
-99 LEDTDGDG
+99 VLEDTDGDG

-179 GMLYMNQSVYIH
+179 GMLYMNQSIYIH

-227 PWGHAFDDYGVS
+227 AWGHAFDDYGVS

-265 ERILSGLNPGSPKL
+265 ERILNGLNPGSPKL

-294 QGNMIANDFRGHRV
+294 QGNLIANDFRGHRV
-308 CRYIVSDESSPISPK
+308 CRYIVS
-323 SGSGPTSSNSEDR
+323 ED
-336 LSAKAGYTGAGF
+336 GAGF
-348 TSREMPELIKSNHV
+348 TSREQVELIKSNHV

-402 HGRIWRVTAKGRPLV
+402 HGRIWRVTAKNRPLV

-438 QWTRHNAKRVLKE
+438 QWTRHQAKRVLKE
-451 LWQRNE
+451 IGFHGTPDGNRDIAEWRYPREKEINDALREWLKHLDENDPDVERHRLEALRINE
-457 APALRADI
+457 AFD
-465 DRSLRIWADSLKRSP
+465 
-480 GAEHHFLE
+480 
-488 LLWVYQAVD
+488 AV
-497 TPMYGLLSRMLEMKD
+497 PVQLIPQLMHGKD
-512 ARVRAGAV
+512 HRVRAAATRVIRLGHGFFKNKYDLLAKQV
-520 HAIAQWHHR
+520 ADEHA
-529 FAQGSIKP
+529 
-537 VMLMRFP
+537 
-544 LEQLALAISD
+544 
-554 PHPRVRLEAVRALSN
+554 RVRLEAVRTLGSIPDAKSAEVAMQALDH
-569 SNIPTARATAEEK
+569 PT
-582 RAGDKLI
+582 
-589 YNYNG
+589 
-594 VANDSGIRS
+594 
-603 VETAMRA
+603 
-610 IDNQVDKWLD
+610 DKWLD
-620 YALWLTARDLA
+620 YALWLAARDLA
-631 PHWVPFAEKNEFNFN
+631 PHWLPLVEKGEFNFN

-656 KAAGATSAIPAL
+656 KSAGATSAIPAL
-668 VKLMAER
+668 VKLLAEG
-675 KVAEQD
+675 KVSEQD
-681 QAEVIQVIASL
+681 QAEVIQVIATL

-699 LVLDVAQDNA
+699 LVLDVALNETTPA
-709 TSSARRAALLNELAE
+709 ARRTILLNELA
-724 SARRRNVKPAGDLV
+724 ATAKRRNVKPSGDLSRLGLRPD
-738 AMLKPWLEATSDEPT
+738 MLLQIQSGQVGTESQPT
-753 RRAAINC
+753 LMAILNC
-760 LGKWKVE
+760 IGAWKVE
-767 SLRGTAVQLAS
+767 ALRTQVTQIAS
-778 TNETPLPLRQAALEA
+778 TGESPVALRQEALETLA
-793 LTELGGP
+793 ELGGP
-800 DSVRTLVAH
+800 ESIAMLVKHA
-809 SDAKEPWP
+809 DTKEPWP

-832 LAAEKAVEIFS
+832 LATEKAVEVFS

-859 QHKGGPEALS
+859 QHKGGPEALVE
-869 AALQDKRLPEDA
+869 ALKDKRLPEDA

-895 IPALSEALIK
+895 IPALTESLAK
-905 ASGLTSGPRELSP
+905 AGGLSSGPRELSA
-918 EQMQALVDEVK
+918 EQMQTLVDEVK
-929 TKGDPHRG
+929 TNGNPHRG
-937 EVVYRRKGLDCLKCH
+937 EAIYRRKELNCLKCH

-957 GGRVGPDLISL
+957 GGRVGPDMLSL
-968 GSSAQVDYIAESLL
+968 GSSAQIDYIAESLL

-1025 EIAIPLKKIEEQSN
+1025 EFAIPLKKIEEQSN
-1039 GVSLM
+1039 GASLM

-1058 DLVRFLSELG
+1058 DLIRFLSELG
-1068 KVGDFQISKQQLVRR
+1068 KAGDFQISKQQLVRR
-1083 WQTLM
+1083 WQTLA

-1103 SIAQNDSALTWSS
+1103 SVAQNDAALTWTP
-1116 AYSNVAGELPLTE
+1116 AYSTVAGELPLTG

-1136 FRAKEGQLGAGFTR
+1136 FRAKEGQLGAAFTR
-1150 FEIDVTSA
+1150 FELEVTA
-1158 GQVKLLWNSTDGL
+1158 PGQARLVLNSPDGL
-1171 IAWLDTN
+1171 SAWLDAN
-1178 PIKLERETLLDL
+1178 PIKLEKETLLDL
-1190 SQGRHRLTIA
+1190 PTGRHRITFA
-1200 IELSQRKDPLR
+1200 VELSQRNVPLK
-1211 VELTDAPGSVAR
+1211 VEVSDVPGSNAKVQ
-1223 ATLVGGK
+1223 LVSGK